1 MGGDVASVS
10 LPPRGDVSS
19 PCAGTIVA
27 CGLRGRQRLT
37 DDPRAARACEQH
49 TGEDGGQVLFSSF
62 PLLFP
67 FSSSIDVDGRFLRQL
82 TADSR
87 NRLPMAE
94 INHRRLILAVPPSSG
109 RSAYRS
115 AVGLVCTG
123 RYWAL
128 PLGKENLGGTTL
140 GTL

>member
-19 PCAGTIVA
+19 PCTGTIVA
-27 CGLRGRQRLT
+27 CGLRGQRLT
-37 DDPRAARACEQH
+37 DGPRAARACEQH
-49 TGEDGGQVLFSSF
+49 TGEDGGQVLF
-62 PLLFP
+62 LLFP
-67 FSSSIDVDGRFLRQL
+67 FSSSIDADSRFLRQL
-82 TADSR
+82 TVDNR

-94 INHRRLILAVPPSSG
+94 INHRRLILAVSPSSG

-115 AVGLVCTG
+115 AVGPVCTG
-123 RYWAL
+123 WYWAL